1 MRTRTTTSAVGG
13 LIALAMVAGC
23 TINIGV
29 PAERSSEQSASAYS
43 ANDVMFAQMMIPHH
57 QQAIEL
63 SDLALEIS
71 QSEDI
76 KNLAQRIK
84 SGQGPEIDEMTR
96 WLEEFGLSY
105 MMEGHDMGAHGMSGM
120 VSDADFETLA
130 SLASPEFDVLFL
142 ELMIAHHEGALDMLS
157 MIADSSNADVRALAE
172 AIESAQRAEIEEMQG
187 LLTALRA
194 S

>member
-1 MRTRTTTSAVGG
+1 MRTRRVATAVIGT
-13 LIALAMVAGC
+13 IALVMVAGC

-29 PAERSSEQSASAYS
+29 PAESSSEQSASAYS

-71 QSEDI
+71 QSEAITD
-76 KNLAQRIK
+76 LAQRIK
-84 SGQGPEIDEMTR
+84 AGQGPEIDEMTR
-96 WLEEFGLSY
+96 WLEESGSSS

-120 VSDADFETLA
+120 VSDADVETLA
-130 SLASPEFDVLFL
+130 SLTSPEFDVLFL

-157 MIADSSNADVRALAE
+157 MIEDSSNADVRGLAE

-187 LLTALRA
+187 LLTGMGA